1 MDLVLLG
8 LIALAMLLVLVLTI
22 YLIDRVNS
30 IERSTME
37 AVKGLGGGQTAA
49 AAPTGPFGSLSGRSL
64 WDTMTSEA
72 AALDAIE
79 DSMLRQRYEP
89 VLTRHIEG
97 LFEDGRRDGQAG
109 KFQMPQSARRINTA
123 RGSVESWLPSN
134 VSQLLYQCG
143 QDFATQGPAQW
154 GAVRSTL
161 DDAVRELFSKARLEA
176 RSRLSDTLMGP
187 DPDSAAPPPQ
197 SLPGPDPAHLAR

>member
-8 LIALAMLLVLVLTI
+8 LIALAMLLVLLLTI

-37 AVKGLGGGQTAA
+37 AVKGLSGAQPATAA
-49 AAPTGPFGSLSGRSL
+49 PSGPFGSLSGRAL
-64 WDTMTSEA
+64 WDTMTSETTA
-72 AALDAIE
+72 MDAIE

-89 VLTRHIEG
+89 VLTRHLEG

-109 KFQMPQSARRINTA
+109 KFQTPQSARRINTP

-134 VSQLLYQCG
+134 VSQLVYQCG

-154 GAVRSTL
+154 ASVRQTL
-161 DDAVRELFSKARLEA
+161 DDAVRDLFSKARLEV

-187 DPDSAAPPPQ
+187 DPDAAPPATP
-197 SLPGPDPAHLAR
+197 SLPAPASPPR

>member
-37 AVKGLGGGQTAA
+37 AVKGLGGAQASA
-49 AAPTGPFGSLSGRSL
+49 AAPSGPFGSLSGRAL
-64 WDTMTSEA
+64 WDAMTSEA

-89 VLTRHIEG
+89 VLTRHVEG

-109 KFQMPQSARRINTA
+109 KFQTPQSARRINTA
-123 RGSVESWLPSN
+123 RGSVESWLPTN
-134 VSQLLYQCG
+134 VSQLFYQCG

-154 GAVRSTL
+154 ASVRQTL
-161 DDAVRELFSKARLEA
+161 DAAVRELFSKARLEA
-176 RSRLSDTLMGP
+176 RSSLSDTLMGP
-187 DPDSAAPPPQ
+187 DPDAGEPAAP
-197 SLPGPDPAHLAR
+197 SLPAPDTTRLTR

>member
-8 LIALAMLLVLVLTI
+8 LIAMAMLLVLLLTI

-37 AVKGLGGGQTAA
+37 AVKGLSGAQAATAT
-49 AAPTGPFGSLSGRSL
+49 PSGPFGSLSGRAL
-64 WDTMTSEA
+64 WDTMTSETTA
-72 AALDAIE
+72 MDAIE

-89 VLTRHIEG
+89 VLTRHLEG

-109 KFQMPQSARRINTA
+109 KFQTPQSARRINTA

-134 VSQLLYQCG
+134 VSQLVYQCG

-154 GAVRSTL
+154 ASVRQTL
-161 DDAVRELFSKARLEA
+161 DDAVRDLFGKARLEL

-187 DPDSAAPPPQ
+187 DPDAAAPATP
-197 SLPGPDPAHLAR
+197 SLPAPAPASLPR

>member
-8 LIALAMLLVLVLTI
+8 LIAMAMLLVLLLTI

-37 AVKGLGGGQTAA
+37 AVKGLSGAQAATAA
-49 AAPTGPFGSLSGRSL
+49 PSGPFGSLSGRAL
-64 WDTMTSEA
+64 WDTMTSETTA
-72 AALDAIE
+72 MDAIE

-89 VLTRHIEG
+89 VLTRHLEG

-109 KFQMPQSARRINTA
+109 KFQTPQSARRINTA

-134 VSQLLYQCG
+134 VSQLIYQCG

-154 GAVRSTL
+154 ASVRQTL
-161 DDAVRELFSKARLEA
+161 DDAVRDLFGKARLEL

-187 DPDSAAPPPQ
+187 DPDAAAPATP
-197 SLPGPDPAHLAR
+197 SLPAPAPASLPR